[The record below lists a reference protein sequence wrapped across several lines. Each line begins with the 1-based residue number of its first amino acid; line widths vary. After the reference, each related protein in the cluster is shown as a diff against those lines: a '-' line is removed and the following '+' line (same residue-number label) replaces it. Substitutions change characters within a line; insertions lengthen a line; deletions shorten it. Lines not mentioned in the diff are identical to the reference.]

1 MTDVSIPEEIVGEGA
16 EGAISLWLF
25 QDGETVAAGDVL
37 AEVMNEKAAAELVA
51 PASGRLTILVPPETP
66 VRKGQI
72 VARIE

>member
-51 PASGRLTILVPPETP
+51 PASGRLTILVPPEAP

>member
-1 MTDVSIPEEIVGEGA
+1 M
-16 EGAISLWLF
+16 SLWFF

-51 PASGRLTILVPPETP
+51 PASGRLTILVGTETP
-66 VRKGQI
+66 VRKGQV